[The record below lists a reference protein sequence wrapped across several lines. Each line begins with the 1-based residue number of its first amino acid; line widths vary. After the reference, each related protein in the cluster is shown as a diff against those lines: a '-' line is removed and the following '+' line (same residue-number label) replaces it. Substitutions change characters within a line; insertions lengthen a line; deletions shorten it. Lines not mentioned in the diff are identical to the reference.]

1 MNTTMLYKPD
11 GKFQVDDGFVDYII
25 VSDDEVNSKI
35 AEGWFKTPPEA
46 INSTPQEDAPKKRG
60 RPAKAE

>member
-1 MNTTMLYKPD
+1 MNKTMLYKPD
-11 GKFQVDDGFVDYII
+11 GEFQVDDGFIDYVIVVDED
-25 VSDDEVNSKI
+25 VDSKI

-46 INSTPQEDAPKKRG
+46 INSIPQEDAPKKRG